1 MADRRGLTHRDAAD
15 RGPARASG
23 SGPRGAGQATPP
35 GRPGG
40 PRSVGSEAG
49 LVAGGLAPFPAER
62 EAGQPSA
69 SRAGRGADRLSDREL
84 AVLSYLPTM
93 LTTAEIAAELYVSV
107 NTVKTHLKSI
117 YRKLDVARRRDAVHR
132 ARALHL
138 L

>member
-1 MADRRGLTHRDAAD
+1 VTAGGIGTYP
-15 RGPARASG
+15 GPSA
-23 SGPRGAGQATPP
+23 PRPPLPTRP
-35 GRPGG
+35 GRGG
-40 PRSVGSEAG
+40 
-49 LVAGGLAPFPAER
+49 
-62 EAGQPSA
+62 
-69 SRAGRGADRLSDREL
+69 DRLSDREL